1 MEFTEKLANLIMIQY
16 YLAMDL
22 EIHDTDFSLK
32 EVEIGQKALDEN
44 GGSEKALENALD
56 AYIKENDWTGYLGTF
71 GSGNRERGFAVE
83 GFFEA
88 CGKSLTYNELEESTK
103 IKENEEES
111 PWFWIAYN
119 EDAHSYEILQGP
131 PKTKDYASYCE
142 FDRKYLDKIID
153 LFPKLNSIADK
164 PVEIWDVVE
173 SNPFSDHSSSNWF
186 FSEEEANDY
195 YDELCGNQGGRS
207 SYDDDEGGMDYS
219 IDELEQPFK
228 DVLYEL
234 SQDMNNEELIR
245 YIESFDSD
253 ELTERAL
260 EIGNDKVYAVQDA
273 FYTRKTHDATG
284 ERDILIKN
292 GDRDP
297 SLTNT
302 EKDIA
307 KKSIEVLKKM
317 GKLGDISKEYN
328 VDHGPDLTYMP
339 VEDTVKVTP
348 DNGSQPYKIKIP
360 EALSF
365 LKSYEYDILDEAVAV
380 YTKTDECK
388 KALQESFSVIETVS
402 PADNKNFGYLENE
415 VTIFKVNAMPA

>member
-44 GGSEKALENALD
+44 GGSEKALSDALD

-88 CGKSLTYNELEESTK
+88 CGRSLTYNELEESTK
-103 IKENEEES
+103 IKEDEEEES

-119 EDAHSYEILQGP
+119 ETTKSYEVLQDP

-142 FDRKYLDKIID
+142 FNRKYLDKIIE

-164 PVEIWDVVE
+164 PVDIWDVVE
-173 SNPFSDHSSSNWF
+173 DNPFGGTPSHNWF
-186 FSEEEANDY
+186 FSEDEANDY
-195 YDELCGNQGGRS
+195 YDELCSHQGGRS

-260 EIGNDKVYAVQDA
+260 EIGNGKVYAVQDA

-302 EKDIA
+302 EKDVA
-307 KKSIEVLKKM
+307 KKSIEVLKQM

-328 VDHGPDLTYMP
+328 VDHGPDLTYIP

-348 DNGSQPYKIKIP
+348 DNGSKPYKIKIP

-380 YTKTDECK
+380 YTKADECK
-388 KALQESFSVIETVS
+388 KALQESFSAIETVS

-415 VTIFKVNAMPA
+415 VTIFKVK

>member
-44 GGSEKALENALD
+44 GGSEKALSNALD
-56 AYIKENDWTGYLGTF
+56 TYIKENDWTGYLGTF

-88 CGKSLTYNELEESTK
+88 CGRSLTYNELEESTK

-173 SNPFSDHSSSNWF
+173 SNPFNDHSSNNWF

-260 EIGNDKVYAVQDA
+260 EIGNGKVYAVQDA

-284 ERDILIKN
+284 EKDIMIKN

-302 EKDIA
+302 EKDVA
-307 KKSIEVLKKM
+307 RKSIEVLKKM

-328 VDHGPDLTYMP
+328 VDHGPDLTYIP

-348 DNGSQPYKIKIP
+348 DNGSKPYKIKIP

-365 LKSYEYDILDEAVAV
+365 LKPYEYDILDEAVAV
-380 YTKTDECK
+380 YTKADECK
-388 KALQESFSVIETVS
+388 KALQESFSAIETVS

-415 VTIFKVNAMPA
+415 VTIFKVK